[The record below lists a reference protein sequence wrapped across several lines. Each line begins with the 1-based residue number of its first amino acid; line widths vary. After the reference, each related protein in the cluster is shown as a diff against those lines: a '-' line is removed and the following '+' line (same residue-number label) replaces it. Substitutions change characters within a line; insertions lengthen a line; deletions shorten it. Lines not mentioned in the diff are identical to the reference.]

1 MTGARC
7 PGLRIVVPPN
17 AATGPTRVTCR
28 LLRPGRVSRPPQ
40 LNDGEGL
47 ACRILEFGCSCRSF
61 ASPVLLEVPHMAAL
75 RNSEREIVVYR
86 SDTGETWKE
95 HALEAS
101 EQAVLDVI
109 GGFFGSPLESN
120 EELRQRRIVRILTAS
135 LPQYFALVTRL
146 RQEAALIGPEGG
158 VIGAS
163 LANGRVQSVF
173 PDGALTKKIRVGVQ
187 VFPIPSEAAARL
199 FGGAGQ
205 RRIAASPVVTI
216 EPRRRKFHKPIT
228 LTLPLPS
235 AASASGL
242 GASQT
247 LRLLCSITGGAQPA
261 TWEDITGS
269 TALSHVKDSVS
280 FTTTVSARFWLVDC
294 QNPAE
299 AAEMAGKLYREAAA
313 VPYMGRFVVYAKR
326 THPDEARLRCLCI
339 TDDRADKTLETAQ
352 GFERKAES
360 REVEILDGRPLWIEG
375 LDNLTAFHV
384 AAEPRGLFDHQQQHQ
399 LQQPPFFTVRAFRE
413 NRLTCGARPRD
424 ADQPAAGRVAFLAEP
439 QTTSATTAAICTLEL
454 ALPDYSGPPIS
465 KAARPAPRA
474 ASDVAAPAESA
485 DEPELV
491 AAVDPTHGVARSYTA
506 DEEAAARRAKTEAY
520 LELVRTL
527 EEQTPEPKPLAT
539 TSEFEDKESV
549 DEAVVEP
556 SKAPGSPEK
565 RAKEGLNAVEELL
578 ARLDARPDQSMA
590 PEAGTPEEVVDVPKS
605 ISQVQAQVHTPP
617 ETAAGVPIEEKLE
630 KRDAIQDQSMAPEA
644 VTPEEVVEV
653 PKTVTQAQALPKA
666 TADVEETL
674 HKLDVHQD
682 QSMAPEA
689 GTPEED
695 SRSQRSAAS
704 EAREDS
710 GTWATPDSQRPRLR
724 RRRERTDSSADRSTT
739 ASSAVSADFTDITTG
754 ASEDTLLGAD
764 DPSSSDE
771 AWREAL
777 MEAASAS
784 ASGTATVT
792 SSSTPDELSRP
803 RATDSETQRDA
814 QRRQAQP
821 PTQLPVASAIEEAS
835 DRAADVVPA
844 PAESPGDATRRHS
857 LNSLMLRSMEFEESL
872 RSEMRHVSIDDAL
885 NAPDATPQVEEKSIS
900 ELTRSI
906 SGADTGS
913 EAPTPVEETPS
924 AVISFQQA
932 ADAEVADA
940 SEDVF
945 LESASSASYTSA
957 SATEGEE
964 EDDEETPSAGK
975 PAFFRPEELPIGRG
989 LFHEGGIRPE
999 ELVSPAKEDLTSA
1012 QQAGAAAFSRLV
1024 SAEYAYSR
1032 IEEKLDSPV
1041 QSPVDAYKKF
1051 PGAGGNSAAAG
1062 AVAASPLAERMTQIT
1077 EEESIELKAKT
1088 KEVQT
1093 PAQDEQTTHEKEKA
1107 SEPTVPTEQDRLD
1120 QKTVLD
1126 ERIQHEK
1133 ATVQTVAAAAANIA
1147 ASPASPGSAP
1157 PSPTP
1162 ESFDSVIRRSLPP
1175 DAKVQMATASATTS
1189 QSLEADEE
1197 DEKTSKIAE
1206 EDKGNDKASFSP
1218 DDRSPIKEEED
1229 QFEMEAEAAE
1239 MMESAAASE
1248 LPLNTSSFSQDASRS
1263 SEMPSSGI
1271 SVTGGGGAAGSG
1283 EGAGMGTSATSEHF
1297 GSAACQDDSGF
1308 ILVSAAE
1315 AGADTCDSDTEQA
1328 RQPAGRDE
1336 DATDIS
1342 MSLASEAASTLAGP
1356 DTVQNSECDE
1366 AEFPGEG
1373 GDGEDDVDETAEPLD
1388 TPDALGPAI
1397 GALRATTVQLP
1408 SLPARE
1414 ENKTDNDTS
1423 ESFEEIT
1430 VPTILEP
1437 TGEDGAEVAESEVE
1451 SVAAQLVLSALASA
1465 YDALELS
1472 GSAEQPEVESMPLD
1486 TPELEQ
1492 RALAAEMLAE
1502 RHLMEL
1508 GGDLLEG
1515 GEVEEEDSEVE
1526 KPDQEP
1532 VVIDESV
1539 LSPIIELKETPESSP
1554 EQQQD
1559 QNQDQPSASTV
1570 TVTAASQKSTVQQSV
1585 RTSQIPRPTGTAPK
1599 IIGFEIEEEMSV
1611 EISEASSLSS
1621 QSTVVLRHH
1630 QQQQDRFPELMA
1642 ESCSSDATTAQDQL
1656 LSELSA
1662 SRDSLEDYELFERL
1676 EQEIAQQISSTGSLK
1691 KSSSSGE
1698 AAASGGGRSVS
1709 SSLTIKMS
1717 ETMEDEAAAA
1727 ASADES
1733 QQLFHMEESHQSDGS
1748 ESATS
1753 EVSEQSDAS
1762 QTTGEQQKRQS
1773 QGKRCGAAFGWKSAA
1788 EADLA
1793 SSISMDDDYA
1803 VEVDPREHD
1812 HIFDRE
1818 GLRLPDREGHGGA
1831 DDEHGDNSSASLVM
1845 RLEQRTRYYV
1855 NPRRPEQRLVID
1867 KQRLVSVWQEGAQPP
1882 AVIQT
1887 DMDKQAA
1894 EFMAESHDKP
1904 DQRFD

>member
-1 MTGARC
+1 AGADPNATSKDAYTPLHAAAKEGHETVVRLLLDAGADPHAATRRGATPLHTAAKYDRAGVIRQLLLTTTSRSGPASAVKADANARGRNGLTPLHLAAHYHRLSAAQALLEAGASALCAASNGYTPVHIAARRGAVDLAACLLDAAASGAAVAASKSGFAPLHLAAQEGHAELCDLLVNRGARVDQASTGGVAPLHLAAQEDRLAVAESLVVHHGAQVDPTTRAGFTPLHAACFFGRLSTARFLLGHGAAASARDNAGGATPLHLAAQEGHLQLVLALLAAGVEPSPLNSRGHTPAQLARCRGHREVFEALRSSGGGSSQVRTWEEEELTTIEETVEMCRPDTLAEQNIVRESGGAGKISNLGKQRGESKSLDETTGDIERMGTLSAQKDAAVLDMVEPSSYASQYKEPEQLSPLTLTGSSKAAAAAAVTAGKDNTPTERLPVVSGFLVSFLVDARGGAMTGARC

-689 GTPEED
+689 GTPEEVVEVPKIVGIAHAE
-695 SRSQRSAAS
+695 QR
-704 EAREDS
+704 R
-710 GTWATPDSQRPRLR
+710 
-724 RRRERTDSSADRSTT
+724 
-739 ASSAVSADFTDITTG
+739 
-754 ASEDTLLGAD
+754 
-764 DPSSSDE
+764 SSSVADE
-771 AWREAL
+771 A
-777 MEAASAS
+777 AAEE
-784 ASGTATVT
+784 
-792 SSSTPDELSRP
+792 PDDAADAE
-803 RATDSETQRDA
+803 DKTQRDA

-1133 ATVQTVAAAAANIA
+1133 ATVQKREA
-1147 ASPASPGSAP
+1147 
-1157 PSPTP
+1157 
-1162 ESFDSVIRRSLPP
+1162 
-1175 DAKVQMATASATTS
+1175 
-1189 QSLEADEE
+1189 QSLAKLIQIMQKKIMEKLQDEALQADKAPELHEE
-1197 DEKTSKIAE
+1197 SAKEKILEMHVEPDLPKMVPGVHEEPAHAE
-1206 EDKGNDKASFSP
+1206 EKVTEVSH
-1218 DDRSPIKEEED
+1218 EEPAH
-1229 QFEMEAEAAE
+1229 AEE
-1239 MMESAAASE
+1239 K
-1248 LPLNTSSFSQDASRS
+1248 
-1263 SEMPSSGI
+1263 
-1271 SVTGGGGAAGSG
+1271 VT
-1283 EGAGMGTSATSEHF
+1283 EVLHE
-1297 GSAACQDDSGF
+1297 
-1308 ILVSAAE
+1308 E
-1315 AGADTCDSDTEQA
+1315 
-1328 RQPAGRDE
+1328 PAH
-1336 DATDIS
+1336 A
-1342 MSLASEAASTLAGP
+1342 
-1356 DTVQNSECDE
+1356 
-1366 AEFPGEG
+1366 
-1373 GDGEDDVDETAEPLD
+1373 
-1388 TPDALGPAI
+1388 
-1397 GALRATTVQLP
+1397 
-1408 SLPARE
+1408 E
-1414 ENKTDNDTS
+1414 ENIT
-1423 ESFEEIT
+1423 EFLYEE
-1430 VPTILEP
+1430 PAH
-1437 TGEDGAEVAESEVE
+1437 AE
-1451 SVAAQLVLSALASA
+1451 
-1465 YDALELS
+1465 
-1472 GSAEQPEVESMPLD
+1472 
-1486 TPELEQ
+1486 
-1492 RALAAEMLAE
+1492 
-1502 RHLMEL
+1502 
-1508 GGDLLEG
+1508 
-1515 GEVEEEDSEVE
+1515 E
-1526 KPDQEP
+1526 K
-1532 VVIDESV
+1532 
-1539 LSPIIELKETPESSP
+1539 
-1554 EQQQD
+1554 
-1559 QNQDQPSASTV
+1559 
-1570 TVTAASQKSTVQQSV
+1570 
-1585 RTSQIPRPTGTAPK
+1585 
-1599 IIGFEIEEEMSV
+1599 
-1611 EISEASSLSS
+1611 
-1621 QSTVVLRHH
+1621 
-1630 QQQQDRFPELMA
+1630 
-1642 ESCSSDATTAQDQL
+1642 
-1656 LSELSA
+1656 
-1662 SRDSLEDYELFERL
+1662 
-1676 EQEIAQQISSTGSLK
+1676 
-1691 KSSSSGE
+1691 
-1698 AAASGGGRSVS
+1698 
-1709 SSLTIKMS
+1709 
-1717 ETMEDEAAAA
+1717 
-1727 ASADES
+1727 
-1733 QQLFHMEESHQSDGS
+1733 
-1748 ESATS
+1748 
-1753 EVSEQSDAS
+1753 
-1762 QTTGEQQKRQS
+1762 
-1773 QGKRCGAAFGWKSAA
+1773 
-1788 EADLA
+1788 
-1793 SSISMDDDYA
+1793 
-1803 VEVDPREHD
+1803 
-1812 HIFDRE
+1812 
-1818 GLRLPDREGHGGA
+1818 
-1831 DDEHGDNSSASLVM
+1831 
-1845 RLEQRTRYYV
+1845 
-1855 NPRRPEQRLVID
+1855 
-1867 KQRLVSVWQEGAQPP
+1867 
-1882 AVIQT
+1882 
-1887 DMDKQAA
+1887 
-1894 EFMAESHDKP
+1894 
-1904 DQRFD
+1904 